1 MKRIDWLGVGTGCG
15 GGEGGGG
22 GDAEKE
28 AGRPVRSLLHQSRR
42 EPNGGLGSYG
52 NGDGKRVLTGW
63 RVVQGW
69 GGGRS

>member
-1 MKRIDWLGVGTGCG
+1 MVKSYPEI
-15 GGEGGGG
+15 EN
-22 GDAEKE
+22 
-28 AGRPVRSLLHQSRR
+28 AGRSLLHQSRR